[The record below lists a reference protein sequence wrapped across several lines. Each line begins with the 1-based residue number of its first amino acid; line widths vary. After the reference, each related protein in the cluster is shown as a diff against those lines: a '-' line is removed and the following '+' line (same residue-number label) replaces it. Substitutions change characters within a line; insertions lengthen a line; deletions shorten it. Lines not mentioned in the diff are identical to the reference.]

1 MEGERPQLAPK
12 MDVKYRGQV
21 MEAFLGPVTG
31 CLRVLQGWH
40 ARPKGGMQD
49 PRVADGNAGEQETC
63 NQPI

>member
-40 ARPKGGMQD
+40 ARPKGGGWKCGRARNLQS
-49 PRVADGNAGEQETC
+49 AHLS
-63 NQPI
+63 